1 MVKSPSNISMQRNHS
16 TGDLPNGDVNH
27 KSNTNFMRKIP
38 PGAEASNILVGEVD
52 FLEKTLSAFV
62 RLKTAIIMGD
72 LTEVPVPTRFMFVL
86 LGPPNSNSSFHEI
99 GRAMATL
106 MSDEIFHEVAY
117 RAKKRDHLLAG
128 IDEFLDAVTVLPP
141 GEWDPAIRIEP
152 PAAIPSQD
160 PRKRPNDN
168 NPKEEPDEEE
178 QEQKQREESGLSR
191 TGVLFGG
198 LMNDLKRKI
207 PWYWSDFK
215 DALAIQCVASW
226 IFLYFACL
234 SPIIT
239 FGGLLGEATGKN
251 MAAMESLISGFVC
264 GMGYGFFSG
273 QPLTIL
279 GSTGPVLVFETI
291 VFEFCKQIGWDYMAF
306 RFCIGTWIAIILI
319 ILVAIDA
326 SALVCYITRFT
337 EENFATLIAFI
348 FIYKVGIKRYPMY
361 IICRCFSSQAMYVIM
376 ILLLQAVENVISIG
390 KNYPLKTRPDEV
402 LNYECYCLPSNY
414 SRVPED
420 FNWTAADKESC
431 QVNFLKFSL

>member
-1 MVKSPSNISMQRNHS
+1 MK
-16 TGDLPNGDVNH
+16 
-27 KSNTNFMRKIP
+27 KIP
-38 PGAEASNILVGEVD
+38 NGAEASNILVGEVD
-52 FLEKTLSAFV
+52 FLEKPVSAFV
-62 RLKTAIIMGD
+62 RMNTATILGD
-72 LTEVPVPTRFMFVL
+72 LTEVPVPTRFLFVL
-86 LGPPNSNSSFHEI
+86 LGPPGNNANYHEI

-106 MSDEIFHEVAY
+106 MSDEVFHEVAY
-117 RAKKRDHLLAG
+117 RAKNRSHLLAG

-152 PAAIPSQD
+152 PAAVPSQD
-160 PRKRPNDN
+160 IRKRP
-168 NPKEEPDEEE
+168 PEKPAEEPDEEE
-178 QEQKQREESGLSR
+178 EEQRQREESGLAR

-198 LMNDLKRKI
+198 LKNDLKRKI

-215 DALAIQCVASW
+215 DAFATQCVASW

-239 FGGLLGEATGKN
+239 FGGLLAEATGKN
-251 MAAMESLISGFVC
+251 MAAMESLVSGFVC

-291 VFEFCKQIGWDYMAF
+291 VYEFCRTIEWDYLSF
-306 RFCIGTWIAIILI
+306 RFWIGTWIAIILL

-348 FIYKVGIKRYPMY
+348 FIYKVNP
-361 IICRCFSSQAMYVIM
+361 
-376 ILLLQAVENVISIG
+376 LHNNVFAF
-390 KNYPLKTRPDEV
+390 Y
-402 LNYECYCLPSNY
+402 Y
-414 SRVPED
+414 
-420 FNWTAADKESC
+420 
-431 QVNFLKFSL
+431 